1 MSVLFNVK
9 ETIIIPPLNLNNWKK
24 NLFKKKA
31 NSNKT
36 EIILLKNILFK
47 LSLPLRINLISNK
60 KEKLIIKLTKNTISI
75 YTINHTTFLP

>member
-1 MSVLFNVK
+1 MSVLLNVK